1 MGSDP
6 FTSDVVVVTRTAPR
20 LLLRA
25 GNFYPVNIA
34 YLRGGDG
41 LTLAV
46 VTDRAQGGS
55 SINDGEL
62 QVVVQLRLLFVS
74 GAVSEASSG

>member
-1 MGSDP
+1 M
-6 FTSDVVVVTRTAPR
+6 VTNTTPHC
-20 LLLRA
+20 A
-25 GNFYPVNIA
+25 GNFYPINIA

-46 VTDRAQGGS
+46 VTDRAEGGS

-62 QVVVQLRLLFVS
+62 QVVVQRRLLFVS
-74 GAVSEASSG
+74 VLDSLPMGRSRLGA